1 MVAVSQTYS
10 LAFLA
15 AALFLWPGRFAVIRL
30 ARAVAVTGSDG
41 SSTWAT
47 VGWGGARWPRSR
59 WLRGLLVVGGVAVL
73 AQVWPLPVAAV
84 VIAIAV
90 TAGTGLVRMRRER
103 AVVGEEQA
111 AVEGLGVLVAELR
124 AGRPADEALAAAGR
138 HCGHRNVGALLTRLG
153 RSLRLGDRLEGWKG
167 VDERAPPPADARTS
181 VHRSG
186 TLGASTLGSS
196 TLGSSRL
203 GFSTLGFST
212 LGSSAQCS
220 TDPRWQSRLIAG
232 LRLSQRTGC
241 ALADVVAAVESDL
254 ARRGHQ
260 RADVRATAAGHRATV
275 TLLAGLPVLGLAMG
289 SGIGAEPVRILTTTT
304 IGHVLLV
311 SGVALELLGLAW
323 SRRMTRAA
331 LREG

>member
-1 MVAVSQTYS
+1 MNQAYA
-10 LAFLA
+10 LALLA
-15 AALFLWPGRFAVIRL
+15 ATLCLWPGTFAVIRL
-30 ARAVAVTGSDG
+30 TRAVDLDG
-41 SSTWAT
+41 RDATSRWAAT
-47 VGWGGARWPRSR
+47 GWGMARWPRSW
-59 WLRGLLVVGGVAVL
+59 WLRALLIAGGVL
-73 AQVWPLPVAAV
+73 ALALVWPLPVAAV
-84 VIAIAV
+84 GIAIAV

-138 HCGHRNVGALLTRLG
+138 HCGHQNVGALLTRLG
-153 RSLRLGDRLEGWKG
+153 RSLRLGDRLEGSMG
-167 VDERAPPPADARTS
+167 VDERAPPLADGRGS
-181 VHRSG
+181 VPP
-186 TLGASTLGSS
+186 TAQVGASKHH
-196 TLGSSRL
+196 
-203 GFSTLGFST
+203 
-212 LGSSAQCS
+212 AA
-220 TDPRWQSRLIAG
+220 DPRWQSRLIAG

-241 ALADVVAAVESDL
+241 ALADVVAAVEADL

-275 TLLAGLPVLGLAMG
+275 ALLAGLPVLGLAMG

-311 SGVALELLGLAW
+311 TGVTLELAGLAW
-323 SRRMTRAA
+323 SRRLTRAA

>member
-1 MVAVSQTYS
+1 MVAVNQAYP
-10 LAFLA
+10 LALLA
-15 AALFLWPGRFAVIRL
+15 AVLCLWPRTFAVSRL
-30 ARAVAVTGSDG
+30 ARAVDLNGRDG
-41 SSTWAT
+41 ASRSWVSA
-47 VGWGGARWPRSR
+47 GWGLARWPRSG
-59 WLRGLLVVGGVAVL
+59 WLRALLVVGGVVAS

-84 VIAIAV
+84 GVAIAV
-90 TAGTGLVRMRRER
+90 TAGSGLVRMRQER

-138 HCGHRNVGALLTRLG
+138 HCGHQNVGALLTRLG
-153 RSLRLGDRLEGWKG
+153 RSLRLGDRLEGPMG
-167 VDERAPPPADARTS
+167 VDERAPPLTAGRGSPRPTGQVGPATQPA
-181 VHRSG
+181 
-186 TLGASTLGSS
+186 A
-196 TLGSSRL
+196 
-203 GFSTLGFST
+203 
-212 LGSSAQCS
+212 
-220 TDPRWQSRLIAG
+220 DPRWQSRLIAG

-275 TLLAGLPVLGLAMG
+275 VLLAGLPVLGLAMG

-311 SGVALELLGLAW
+311 SGVTLELAGLAW

-331 LREG
+331 LSEG